1 MALYRNREKLRE
13 MGVLFPMLHWN
24 LKNGQQPSKGNAKH
38 LARWL
43 MSDEAS
49 SKDQV
54 FRRVIECCTQTDATR
69 TVLSSEQMF
78 MFKPKNMA
86 MFVEALDAAGID
98 VKFVFYVRSIADI
111 ALSRQAQLLRRN
123 KDPAARSLG
132 DILSRRLLFK
142 EAIEKL
148 LRLTEPSKLNVR
160 SYDNASE
167 DLPGDFLVNGVA
179 LSPEE
184 TSQLDLELPRANP
197 SLLGREL
204 HVMEVV
210 NKLLVRNN
218 RNT

>member
-1 MALYRNREKLRE
+1 
-13 MGVLFPMLHWN
+13 
-24 LKNGQQPSKGNAKH
+24 
-38 LARWL
+38 
-43 MSDEAS
+43 
-49 SKDQV
+49 
-54 FRRVIECCTQTDATR
+54 
-69 TVLSSEQMF
+69 
-78 MFKPKNMA
+78 
-86 MFVEALDAAGID
+86 MFVEALDAVGID

-123 KDPAARSLG
+123 KDPAARSLSE
-132 DILSRRLLFK
+132 ILSRRLLFK

-179 LSPEE
+179 PSPEE
-184 TSQLDLELPRANP
+184 TSQLDLDLPRANP

-210 NKLLVRNN
+210 NKLLVGNN